1 LQLLVN
7 LRLYY
12 LWSSEMKKAAIHQ
25 PNFLPWIGYFHKM
38 SLVDDFVFFNDVQ
51 FPRGKTFGNRVKI
64 KTNNGELWLT
74 VPVLSKGDFQAF
86 NAILINNTVPWQRKS
101 LKTIEL
107 AYSRA
112 KHFEEYHKSFSE
124 VFLRPYER
132 LIDLNIDLIEYV
144 ISQLEINIT
153 LHLSSEIVSG
163 VTTNTEDKIISI
175 LKKLGVAGYVT
186 GSGTGSVRYID
197 EERFQNENIGIEWQK
212 YKSPVYPQL
221 WGPFIPDLSIIDL
234 LFNCGKTSTEILKSI

>member
-1 LQLLVN
+1 
-7 LRLYY
+7 
-12 LWSSEMKKAAIHQ
+12 MKKAAIHQ
-25 PNFLPWIGYFHKM
+25 PNFLPWIGYFHKI
-38 SLVDDFVFFNDVQ
+38 SLVNDFVFFDDVQ

-74 VPVLSKGDFQAF
+74 VPVLSKGDFPAF
-86 NAILINNTVPWQRKS
+86 NTILINNTVPWQRKS

-132 LIDLNIDLIEYV
+132 LIDLNIDLIKYI
-144 ISQLEINIT
+144 ISQLAINVT

-163 VTTNTEDKIISI
+163 VTTNAEDKIISI
-175 LKKLGVAGYVT
+175 VNKLGVSVYVT
-186 GSGTGSVRYID
+186 GSGAGSLRYID
-197 EERFQNENIGIEWQK
+197 EERFQNENIGIEWQA

-221 WGPFIPDLSIIDL
+221 WGSFIPDLSIIDL
-234 LFNCGKTSTEILKSI
+234 LFNCGKESREILKKI